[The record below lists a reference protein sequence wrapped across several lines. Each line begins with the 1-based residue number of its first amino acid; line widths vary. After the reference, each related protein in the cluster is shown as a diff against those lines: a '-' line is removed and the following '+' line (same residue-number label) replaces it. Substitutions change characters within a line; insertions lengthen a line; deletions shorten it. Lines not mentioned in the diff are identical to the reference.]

1 MRGRGIKMQE
11 RTIMLFPQFSN
22 QEIIDGIRKKY
33 DPLYNLVSP
42 HITLAFP
49 FKSNM
54 SNVILSQKLE
64 ECLKDT
70 VSFSLV
76 LQGISKHKDTYGN
89 YIFLNI
95 KKGSQEIM
103 KIHNDLYLNIFG
115 EKYSKPFIPHMT
127 IGNLD
132 SVDKMEQAYES
143 VKDMDIRFTTI
154 IEKVSVE
161 MIGNNGE
168 SNIIIEKSL
177 R

>member
-1 MRGRGIKMQE
+1 MQE
-11 RTIMLFPQFSN
+11 RTIMIFPQLSN
-22 QEIIDGIRKKY
+22 QEVIDGIRKKY
-33 DPLYNLVSP
+33 DPLYHLIRP
-42 HITLAFP
+42 HITLVYP

-54 SNVILSQKLE
+54 PDMILSQKLE
-64 ECLKDT
+64 ECLKET

-76 LQGISKHKDTYGN
+76 LQGISKHIDTYGN

-95 KKGSQEIM
+95 KTGSQKIM
-103 KIHNDLYLNIFG
+103 EIHNSLYLHIFG
-115 EKYSKPFIPHMT
+115 ERCHQPFIPHMT

-132 SVDKMEQAYES
+132 SADKMERAYDS
-143 VKDMDIRFTTI
+143 VKDMDIRFATI

-168 SNIIIEKSL
+168 SNIIIEKNL